1 MMMRSVK
8 VLKLPKAPRRSIES
22 LLNWTG
28 GKGNICRAE
37 TAFLQ
42 RHDLCAIGGFQK
54 YGTALMETLIE
65 KTIVRL
71 SQYTKQV
78 RRSIPASEQ
87 SSHTLNAFPLV
98 KAP

>member
-1 MMMRSVK
+1 MMRSVE
-8 VLKLPKAPRRSIES
+8 VLKLRKASKRSIES

-28 GKGNICRAE
+28 GKGSICRTE

-42 RHDLCAIGGFQK
+42 RRDLCAVGGHQQ

-71 SQYTKQV
+71 FSYTKQV
-78 RRSIPASEQ
+78 GRVDSSKQ
-87 SSHTLNAFPLV
+87 SKPYHS
-98 KAP
+98 